1 MDITEKMKLCFNDE
15 LIENKILTENEK
27 KVLASLMYSYMI
39 CKESK
44 DNIIIRSMDAL
55 RKDIQ
60 ISQNALYDA
69 IRNLESLYHMIER
82 TAGESRGKERSSIAS
97 QFKLNF
103 EAILHP
109 PKERMKFD
117 FSKKTKSSETSINTV
132 VTDIVT
138 DIDTV
143 ADTIIDNNTITNEDT
158 NPIIDKDIK
167 TVSDIDKER
176 VFDIDCN
183 IEEKQVNDVVFEN
196 EIKKHEIID
205 SSLPTKEESIKEK
218 SIGECEFNEMVDGF
232 SKTKDLNSLIEYI
245 QEAATFLNRYRYS
258 KERRE
263 KHKIRVTNAIV
274 KRCEELGIDTNV
286 FQKYFN

>member
-27 KVLASLMYSYMI
+27 KVLASLMYSYQI
-39 CKESK
+39 CKEAK

-60 ISQNALYDA
+60 ISPNNLYDA

-109 PKERMKFD
+109 PKERLKFD
-117 FSKKTKSSETSINTV
+117 FSKKAKSSETSINTV
-132 VTDIVT
+132 VTDI
-138 DIDTV
+138 DTV
-143 ADTIIDNNTITNEDT
+143 TDTIIDNNTITNEDT

-183 IEEKQVNDVVFEN
+183 IEENQVNDVVLEN
-196 EIKKHEIID
+196 EINNHKITD
-205 SSLPTKEESIKEK
+205 SSFVGKEESI
-218 SIGECEFNEMVDGF
+218 GEYEFNKMIDGF
-232 SKTKDLNSLIEYI
+232 SKAKDLNSLIEYI
-245 QEAATFLNRYRYS
+245 QKVIAHVNRYS
-258 KERRE
+258 KGTRG
-263 KHKIRVTNAIV
+263 KYTSRVSPAIV
-274 KRCEELGIDTNV
+274 KRCKELGIDTNV
-286 FQKYFN
+286 IQNFFN